1 VIDLVEL
8 SGIPADLLSTV
19 QDAARASGVT
29 RLALV
34 GGAVRDALLHHQ
46 YQDPWRGLPDL
57 DLVFE
62 GSAEALARHLLHRCG
77 AERVSELRVH
87 GNYGTVELTLDG
99 VRLDLAAARKEH
111 YPAPGVN
118 PVVEEGLLE
127 LDLAR
132 RDFTVNALALEL
144 PLNAVS
150 PQRSVHQ
157 RLLDLHGGQDHL
169 ARRQLAFLHGTSVAD
184 DPTRVVRAAR
194 YGARLDFS
202 LAPDAAK
209 QITDTLEVWPWKWH
223 VGDPPEQ
230 APPALATRLR
240 MELELL
246 LAREPWPQALKLLQA
261 WRGLELLDPGLQSDG
276 RILRRL
282 GQAQRLGLPLLT
294 ALVAGA
300 ADPIALAARLQLPL
314 QQQRVLQQQHCL
326 LAWLAEVR
334 PEQVSAW
341 SAADWTQALER
352 QGWAPEAVAH
362 AVCVLAQQ
370 AADGALWKP
379 LLRWWGRWRHLQAAV
394 TAKDLMAQGWKPGP
408 ALGEELRRLRWQRL
422 EQLQ

>member
-1 VIDLVEL
+1 MEL
-8 SGIPADLLSTV
+8 PGISPVLFGTV
-19 QDAARASGVT
+19 QDAARECGVT

-46 YQDPWRGLPDL
+46 HHDPWRGLPDL
-57 DLVFE
+57 DFVVE
-62 GSAEALARHLLHRCG
+62 GSAEALAQHLLQRCG
-77 AERVSELRVH
+77 EERVSELRVH
-87 GNYGTVELTLDG
+87 GSYGTVELVLDG
-99 VRLDLAAARKEH
+99 VLLDLAAARQER
-111 YPAPGVN
+111 YPAPGFN
-118 PVVEEGLLE
+118 PVVEPGRLE

-144 PLNAVS
+144 PLNPVAT
-150 PQRSVHQ
+150 QRSVQ
-157 RLLDLHGGQDHL
+157 ERLLDLYGGTAHL
-169 ARRQLAFLHGTSVAD
+169 ARRQLAFMHDESVAD
-184 DPTRVVRAAR
+184 DPTRVIRAAR
-194 YGARLDFS
+194 YGARLGFS
-202 LAPDAAK
+202 LAPEAAQ
-209 QITDTLEVWPWKWH
+209 QITDTLVAWPWSWQ

-246 LAREPWPQALKLLQA
+246 LSHEPWPQALDLLQA
-261 WRGLELLDPGLQSDG
+261 WGGLGLLDPGLQSDG

-282 GQAQRLGLPLLT
+282 CQAQRLGLPLLT

-314 QQQRVLQQQHCL
+314 QQQRVLQQKQLL

-341 SAADWTQALER
+341 SAAEWTQALER
-352 QGWAPEAVAH
+352 QGLAPEAVAH
-362 AVCVLAQQ
+362 AVCLTTHSTAQ
-370 AADGALWKP
+370 GSYWKP

-394 TAKDLMAQGWKPGP
+394 TAKDLMALGWKPGP
-408 ALGEELRRLRWQRL
+408 ALGKELRRLRWQRL
-422 EQLQ
+422 EQLR

>member
-1 VIDLVEL
+1 MEL
-8 SGIPADLLSTV
+8 PGIAPDVLSTV
-19 QDAARASGVT
+19 QDAARECAVT

-46 YQDPWRGLPDL
+46 HQEPWRGLPDL
-57 DLVFE
+57 DLVVE
-62 GSAEALARHLLHRCG
+62 GSAEALAQHLLQRCG
-77 AERVSELRVH
+77 EERVSELRVH
-87 GNYGTVELTLDG
+87 GSYGTVELVLDG
-99 VRLDLAAARKEH
+99 VLLDLAAARQER
-111 YPAPGVN
+111 YPAPGFN
-118 PVVEEGLLE
+118 PVVEPGLLE

-144 PLNAVS
+144 PLNPVV
-150 PQRSVHQ
+150 PQRSVQ
-157 RLLDLHGGQDHL
+157 ERLLDLHGGQAHL

-184 DPTRVVRAAR
+184 DPTRVIRAAR
-194 YGARLDFS
+194 YGARLGFS
-202 LAPDAAK
+202 LAPEAAQ
-209 QITDTLEVWPWKWH
+209 QITGTMVIWPWSWH
-223 VGDPPEQ
+223 LGDPPEQ
-230 APPALATRLR
+230 APPALGTRLR

-246 LAREPWPQALKLLQA
+246 LSREPWPQALELLQA
-261 WRGLELLDPGLQSDG
+261 WGGLGLLDSGLQADL

-314 QQQRVLQQQHCL
+314 LQQRVLQQQQCL
-326 LAWLAEVR
+326 LAWLAEVS

-352 QGWAPEAVAH
+352 QGCAPEAVAH
-362 AVCVLAQQ
+362 AVCVLAQK

-379 LLRWWGRWRHLQAAV
+379 LLRWWGRWRYLQAGV
-394 TAKDLMAQGWKPGP
+394 TAKDLLAVGWKPGP

-422 EQLQ
+422 KNLR